1 MDGCIFCKIASKEA
15 PSQYVHETESTVAF
29 RDLNPVAPSHILI
42 IPKRHILNLDATCA
56 DDANLLGEVLLAAA
70 AIARNEGFAE
80 DGYRV
85 VLNVGPDGGQTVGHL
100 HAHLLAGR
108 RLTWP
113 PG

>member
-15 PSQYVHETESTVAF
+15 PSQYVHETEYTVAF

-42 IPKRHILNLDATCA
+42 IPKRHILNLDAA
-56 DDANLLGEVLLAAA
+56 SAEDATLLGEILLVAA
-70 AIARNEGFAE
+70 AIARSEGFAE
-80 DGYRV
+80 NGYRV

-108 RLTWP
+108 HLTWP